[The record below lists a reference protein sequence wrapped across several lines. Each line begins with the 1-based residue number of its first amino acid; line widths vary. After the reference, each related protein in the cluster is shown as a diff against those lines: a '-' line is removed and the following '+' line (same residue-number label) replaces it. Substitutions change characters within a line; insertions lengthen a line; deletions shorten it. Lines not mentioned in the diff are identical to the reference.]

1 MIAELCRTLFF
12 ITIKCYAHW
21 NSAGLCTA
29 DAENPEAVFLCQLPL
44 AIRSEV
50 NTHSC

>member
-1 MIAELCRTLFF
+1 MVAELWRTLFF
-12 ITIKCYAHW
+12 ITTKCYVHW

-29 DAENPEAVFLCQLPL
+29 DAEKPQAVFLRQLPL

-50 NTHSC
+50 NIHSC